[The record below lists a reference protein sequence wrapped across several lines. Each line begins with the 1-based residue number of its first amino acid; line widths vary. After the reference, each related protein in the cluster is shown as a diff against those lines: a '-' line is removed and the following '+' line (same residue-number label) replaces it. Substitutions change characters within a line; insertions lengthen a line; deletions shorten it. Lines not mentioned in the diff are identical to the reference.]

1 MVNKHSIRA
10 EVSRLNPEGFDALA
24 KEWEHCVAA
33 EAPSVILPKSTMYK
47 LFVEFKALHEKLAKA
62 VPSIALSGQR
72 LLLHP
77 ARIAREQEDIVAFRK
92 QFERLVSIPG
102 TLIRHGDLRREVES
116 AVQRMTEMMAHL
128 EDTRPPLRGQVDTST
143 PTLNCIRSDLT
154 DSRTYPQMN
163 GLN

>member
-1 MVNKHSIRA
+1 
-10 EVSRLNPEGFDALA
+10 
-24 KEWEHCVAA
+24 
-33 EAPSVILPKSTMYK
+33 MYK

-154 DSRTYPQMN
+154 DSRTYPQVN